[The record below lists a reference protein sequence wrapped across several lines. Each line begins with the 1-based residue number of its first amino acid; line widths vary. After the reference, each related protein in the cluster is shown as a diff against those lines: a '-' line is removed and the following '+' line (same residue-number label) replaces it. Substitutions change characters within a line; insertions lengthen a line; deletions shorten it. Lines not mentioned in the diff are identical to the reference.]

1 MRPILPV
8 DAADGQI
15 TPLRVLSERR
25 GVDEVVLAIKDGMQ
39 IYKAGDRLF
48 AGAAEFDL
56 WRDMRRLESA
66 DHDGRAAQC
75 PR

>member
-8 DAADGQI
+8 DAAGGQI

-25 GVDEVVLAIKDGMQ
+25 GVDELILAIDDGLQ
-39 IYKAGDRLF
+39 VFKAGDHLF

-56 WRDMRRLESA
+56 LRDMRRLESA
-66 DHDGRAAQC
+66 HPDGRAA
-75 PR
+75 